1 LDELEQMV
9 AVWWAF
15 RERHFVL
22 RRHAYQEMLID
33 ALTSQAMRD
42 AGAQS
47 DLLEDYPDREHGHT
61 KLLLG
66 EAELGDPIHL
76 VVNVA
81 GFEDDFSEPLVVVTV
96 CRPTPPWWLDER
108 TRRGGPA

>member
-1 LDELEQMV
+1 MDEPEQMV
-9 AVWWAF
+9 AVRWAF
-15 RERHFVL
+15 SERHFVL
-22 RRHAYQEMLID
+22 RWHAHQEMLAD
-33 ALTSQAMRD
+33 ALTTEAIRG

-66 EAELGDPIHL
+66 ETQLGDPIHL

-81 GFEDDFSEPLVVVTV
+81 GFEADFSEPLVVITV
-96 CRPTPPWWLDER
+96 YRPTPPWWLDKR
-108 TRRGGPA
+108 KRRGGPL